1 MNLSFKKSLTLK
13 MTALS
18 VIFFVFP
25 TACSVYAQSQSDSEI
40 DAIDSSI
47 DSAFNLTDARMDI
60 VSSPII
66 IGVSN
71 DDGLIKCENEGLL
84 KCEST
89 PNHFHKSLLL
99 RKENSL
105 ANHYQLQAPTTSQEI
120 FNVIKVPENGPEWVS
135 IIISIIALASSFGVP
150 YWQHQKERK
159 EAINE
164 GYWIREVIMPKINGL
179 AFDVTAAF
187 KNAVPLAQDLFID
200 ALSNNLFPKLGELRD
215 SLYLFNS
222 FTLLNEDVE
231 ILESICDDLEQ
242 KVSDHIDEPNEIR
255 IADISKFHSL
265 LINKLI
271 EMHRKIG

>member
-1 MNLSFKKSLTLK
+1 MNLSSKKSLTLK

-25 TACSVYAQSQSDSEI
+25 TACSVYARSQSDSKT
-40 DAIDSSI
+40 DAGYSANY
-47 DSAFNLTDARMDI
+47 SAFNLTDARMDV
-60 VSSPII
+60 VSSPLI

-71 DDGLIKCENEGLL
+71 DDELMKCKDEGLM
-84 KCEST
+84 KCESV

-99 RKENSL
+99 RQENSL
-105 ANHYQLQAPTTSQEI
+105 ANHYQFQASTSPQEI
-120 FNVIKVPENGPEWVS
+120 FNVVKVPESGPEWVS

-187 KNAVPLAQDLFID
+187 KNAVPLAQDQFID
-200 ALSNNLFPKLGELRD
+200 ALSNSLFPKLGELRD

-222 FTLLNEDVE
+222 FALLNEDVE
-231 ILESICDDLEQ
+231 ILESICDDLEE
-242 KVSDHIDEPNEIR
+242 KVSDHIDKPNEIR
-255 IADISKFHSL
+255 IADISRFHSL
-265 LINKLI
+265 MIKKLI